1 MWAASLRRLCSR
13 LPITPLPTVRAVPG
27 ARTFIT
33 ARTFSGS
40 FRPLQGSPPAPAHQK
55 IQCRSYRQRLEK
67 LIPHFRNRT
76 NVLKQEI
83 KQRTTKAKNH
93 AEVLKRFRLSRFG
106 WERRRARLR
115 DGKRR
120 RRKWQNKL
128 NAKAIDYVHRADM
141 LKMIRTA
148 VYFKLRVRDFPR
160 DPNPNLREARQM
172 IGSHFA

>member
-128 NAKAIDYVHRADM
+128 
-141 LKMIRTA
+141 
-148 VYFKLRVRDFPR
+148 PR
-160 DPNPNLREARQM
+160 PWRE
-172 IGSHFA
+172 